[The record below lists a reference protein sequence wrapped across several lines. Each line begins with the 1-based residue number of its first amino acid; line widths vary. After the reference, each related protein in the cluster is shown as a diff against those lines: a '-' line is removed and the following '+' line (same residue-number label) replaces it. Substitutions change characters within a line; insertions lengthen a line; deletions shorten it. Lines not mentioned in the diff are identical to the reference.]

1 MKANGS
7 THKSSPAAEVA
18 RLRRLIERVEKNL
31 SAKIA
36 HLEEKLEAGARGGA
50 SARLRE
56 RNELRARGGVARL
69 QSDLRTQYEM
79 GIIDR
84 QGRRVRTGWP
94 DKKLERGSDVV

>member
-1 MKANGS
+1 MKANGAAQ
-7 THKSSPAAEVA
+7 KSSPAAEMA
-18 RLRRLIERVEKNL
+18 RLRRLIEKVEKNL

-36 HLEEKLEAGARGGA
+36 NLEEKLGAGAQGGA

-56 RNELRARGGVARL
+56 RNELRGRGGVARL

-84 QGRRVRTGWP
+84 QGRRIRTGWP
-94 DKKLERGSDVV
+94 DKKLERGADVV